1 MAGEEQVSEAIRTR
15 LGVAT
20 RFERETH
27 EAGRIEAAALEPA
40 ARLEFGVADARH
52 TDPRG

>member
-1 MAGEEQVSEAIRTR
+1 MDRVKIPQRQI
-15 LGVAT
+15 T